1 MTTNSYQMQNPW
13 IRALIVQGRVIYALI
28 LRETRTM
35 YGRSMLGYL
44 WVVLTMVF
52 QILLFWGL
60 RAAFRS
66 MDPYGISLP
75 MFLLCGFS
83 TLHIFMEAMTKC
95 KDAVNGNLGL
105 LYFPQVEPID
115 LYLSRVI
122 LLGATKVLAF
132 FILAVIIDMLGYPVY
147 VNTLQYILTAW
158 TIAALMGMG
167 FGIVLGSLS
176 RYIASV
182 DNIMPLVQRIIFF
195 TSGVFYSF
203 DNLPPHAQNVMQY
216 NPVFQCVELTR
227 SSFSPV
233 YFASF
238 ASYSYLV
245 SLTMIFIVIGLISDR
260 MTRHKRDLI

>member
-1 MTTNSYQMQNPW
+1 MTSSYQMQNPW
-13 IRALIVQGRVIYALI
+13 KRALIVQGRVIYALI

-52 QILLFWGL
+52 QILVFWGL
-60 RAAFRS
+60 RATFRS

-83 TLHIFMEAMTKC
+83 TLYIFMESMSKC
-95 KDAVNGNLGL
+95 KSAVDGNLGL

-122 LLGATKVLAF
+122 LLGATHVFSFFVLA
-132 FILAVIIDMLGYPVY
+132 IIIDLMGYPIY
-147 VNTLQYILTAW
+147 INTFKYILVAW
-158 TIAALMGMG
+158 PVAALTGMG
-167 FGIVLGSLS
+167 FGITLGSIS

-182 DNIMPLVQRIIFF
+182 DNIMPIITRIVFF

-203 DNLPPHAQNVMQY
+203 DNLPPNAQNVMQY
-216 NPVFQCVELTR
+216 NPIFQCVELTR

-238 ASYSYLV
+238 ASYSYLI
-245 SLTMIFIVIGLISDR
+245 SLTMILVVVGLVADR